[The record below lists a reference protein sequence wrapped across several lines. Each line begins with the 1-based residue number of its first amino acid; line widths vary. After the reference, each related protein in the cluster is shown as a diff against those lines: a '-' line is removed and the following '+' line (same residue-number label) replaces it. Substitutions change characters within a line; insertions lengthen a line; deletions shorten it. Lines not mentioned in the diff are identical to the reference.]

1 MAGERAGFTT
11 LPMKA
16 LLSRAPG
23 LPETLDYAD
32 APDPVAGEGEVVI
45 AVKAA
50 GVNFPDALM
59 IQDKYQYKPE
69 RPYAPGGEVAGV
81 IESVGA
87 GVTHLKVGQRVI
99 GSIGSGGFAEKVKA
113 PAARVLPIPD
123 AMPFDEASAFILT
136 YGTSY
141 YALKD
146 RGVLK
151 AGEVVLILGAAGGVG
166 VAAIELAKAMGARVV
181 AAVSSEE
188 KAAFARE
195 AGADDAVIYPASG
208 MSKQES
214 KDLAEAFKRACGG
227 GVDVLYDAVGGD
239 YCEPALRAMNW
250 NGRYLVVGFPAGIP
264 APPLNLTLLKSSS
277 IVGVFWGAST
287 MREPKLHEGNVRELF
302 KLYAEKKIRPRVSKT
317 YALKDGGK
325 AIRALMDR
333 TATGKLVVVMD

>member
-1 MAGERAGFTT
+1 
-11 LPMKA
+11 MKA
-16 LLSRAPG
+16 LLSTKPG
-23 LPETLDYAD
+23 PPETLEYAD

-50 GVNFPDALM
+50 GVNFPDAL
-59 IQDKYQYKPE
+59 IIEDKYQFKPD
-69 RPYAPGGEVAGV
+69 RPFAPGGEIAGV

-87 GVTHLKVGQRVI
+87 GVTNVKVGQRVI
-99 GSIGSGGFAEKVKA
+99 GSLGWNGFAEKVKA
-113 PAARVLPIPD
+113 QAQRVLPIPD

-151 AGEVVLILGAAGGVG
+151 PGEVVLVTGAAGGVG
-166 VAAIELAKAMGARVV
+166 IAAIELAKAMGARAI

-188 KAAFARE
+188 KARFARD
-195 AGADDAVIYPASG
+195 AGADDAVIYPSG
-208 MSKQES
+208 ELSKEQSKQ
-214 KDLAEAFKRACGG
+214 LAEDFKRVCGG
-227 GVDVLYDAVGGD
+227 GADVVYDSVGGP

-250 NGRYLVVGFPAGIP
+250 NGRYLVIGFPAGIP
-264 APPLNLTLLKSSS
+264 TPPLNLTLLKSSS

-287 MREPKLHEGNVRELF
+287 AREPKLHEANVRDLF
-302 KLYAEKKIRPRVSKT
+302 KLYSEGKIKPRISAR
-317 YALKDGGK
+317 YPLREGGK

-333 TATGKLVVVMD
+333 KATGKLVVTME